1 MSRNFSIASLT
12 KNRTALLIGIASFL
26 LTTSLAISFRHAHN
40 NSVAAAA
47 AGAAAHRD
55 PELIAGP
62 GHVEPYSEDIK
73 IGSELSGHLKAVFV
87 EEGDII
93 HRSQVLAELENAD
106 YRAQVESARANVA
119 AKQATLRKVING
131 ARRQERDEAWSSV
144 NEAKAV
150 MENSQSEMRR
160 RQQLFSAG
168 VVSREEMER
177 YAREADV
184 AKAQYQAK
192 VEQHSLVDDH
202 AREEDRSLA
211 EADLQLAQAQLEEAQ
226 ARYDKTLIRAPIDG
240 AVLRKHHRSG
250 ESVSNSSTVPDPIL
264 TIGDRKTLRVRVD
277 VDETDVG
284 KVRAGQK
291 AYVTADAF
299 GKQKFWGRVVRVG
312 QQLGPKNVRT
322 DEPAEKVDTKI
333 LETLVEL
340 DPGAQL
346 PDGLR
351 VDAFIVPE
359 GGERALAQA
368 REFPAHSLGGAS
380 VAARVRVGTAALGRP
395 SRAQLGSRPWP

>member
-1 MSRNFSIASLT
+1 MSKNLSMPSFM
-12 KNRTALLIGIASFL
+12 KNRVALLIGLAAFL
-26 LTTSLAISFRHAHN
+26 VTGSVAISFRHTHD
-40 NSVAAAA
+40 NSVATNKAAAA
-47 AGAAAHRD
+47 ARG

-73 IGSELSGHLKAVFV
+73 IGSELSGRLKAVFV
-87 EEGDII
+87 EEGDVI
-93 HRSQVLAELENAD
+93 HRSQVLAELENGD
-106 YRAQVESARANVA
+106 YRAQVESAKANVA
-119 AKQATLRKVING
+119 AKQAALRKVMNG

-144 NEAKAV
+144 SEAKAV
-150 MENSQSEMRR
+150 MENSDSEMRR

-177 YAREADV
+177 YSRAADV
-184 AKAQYQAK
+184 ARAQYQAK
-192 VEQHSLVDDH
+192 VQQHSLVDDH

-211 EADLQLAQAQLEEAQ
+211 EADLQLAQAQLDEAQ
-226 ARYDKTLIRAPIDG
+226 ARYQKTFIRAPIDG

-284 KVRAGQK
+284 KVRVGQK

-299 GKQKFWGRVVRVG
+299 GKQQFWGRVVRVG
-312 QQLGPKNVRT
+312 QQLGPKNVHT
-322 DEPAEKVDTKI
+322 DQPTEKVDTKI

-351 VDAFIVPE
+351 VDAFIVPDGSE
-359 GGERALAQA
+359 VATAQSA
-368 REFPAHSLGGAS
+368 EPR
-380 VAARVRVGTAALGRP
+380 
-395 SRAQLGSRPWP
+395 

>member
-1 MSRNFSIASLT
+1 MSKNVSITSFT
-12 KNRTALLIGIASFL
+12 KNRNVLLIGLAAFL
-26 LTTSLAISFRHAHN
+26 ATASLAISFRHARN
-40 NSVAAAA
+40 NSTAAARVA
-47 AGAAAHRD
+47 DQVKG

-73 IGSELSGHLKAVFV
+73 IGSELSGRLKSVLV

-106 YRAQVESARANVA
+106 YRARVQSARANVA

-131 ARRQERDEAWSSV
+131 ARRQERDQAWSSV
-144 NEAKAV
+144 SEAQAV
-150 MENSQSEMRR
+150 MENSQSEMHR

-192 VEQHSLVDDH
+192 VELHSLVDDH
-202 AREEDRSLA
+202 AREEDRALA
-211 EADLQLAQAQLEEAQ
+211 EADLQLARAQLEEAQ
-226 ARYDKTLIRAPIDG
+226 AHYDKTFIRAPIDG

-264 TIGDRKTLRVRVD
+264 TIGDRKRLRVRVD

-284 KVRAGQK
+284 KIRVGQK

-299 GKQKFWGRVVRVG
+299 GKRKFWGSVVRVG

-340 DPGAQL
+340 DSGAQL

-351 VDAFIVPE
+351 VDAFIVAD
-359 GGERALAQA
+359 GGEV
-368 REFPAHSLGGAS
+368 AS
-380 VAARVRVGTAALGRP
+380 VH
-395 SRAQLGSRPWP
+395 

>member
-1 MSRNFSIASLT
+1 MSKNLSIANFT
-12 KNRTALLIGIASFL
+12 KNRTALLIGLAAFL
-26 LTTSLAISFRHAHN
+26 LIVSLVISLRHAREG
-40 NSVAAAA
+40 SVAVAAAA
-47 AGAAAHRD
+47 TPAPA
-55 PELIAGP
+55 LIAGP
-62 GHVEPYSEDIK
+62 GQVEPYSEDIK
-73 IGSELSGHLKAVFV
+73 IGSELSGRLKAVFV
-87 EEGDII
+87 EEGDVI
-93 HRSQVLAELENAD
+93 HRSQVLAELENGD
-106 YRAQVESARANVA
+106 YRAEVESARANVA

-131 ARRQERDEAWSSV
+131 ARHQERDEAWSSV

-150 MENSQSEMRR
+150 MENSDSEMHR
-160 RQQLFSAG
+160 RQQLYSAG

-211 EADLQLAQAQLEEAQ
+211 EADLQLARAQLDEAQ
-226 ARYDKTLIRAPIDG
+226 ARYEKTFIRAPIDG

-284 KVRAGQK
+284 KVRVGQK

-299 GKQKFWGRVVRVG
+299 GKQKFWGHVVRVG

-322 DEPAEKVDTKI
+322 DEPAEKIDTKI

-340 DPGAQL
+340 APGAQL

-351 VDAFIVPE
+351 VDAFIVPD
-359 GGERALAQA
+359 GGEVASAQTNGP
-368 REFPAHSLGGAS
+368 R
-380 VAARVRVGTAALGRP
+380 
-395 SRAQLGSRPWP
+395 